1 LGTGGIVLGLLAGP
15 LPAHRQTFPGP
26 NGLLVFGFGAT
37 LVTVNPDGSN
47 RRTIVPSLAAASVS
61 SAPPLRTRRR
71 PATST
76 RVEPSSGQAR
86 TQAGLTTLRL
96 SGPLACPKR
105 KPSASAQPKR
115 TRSLWGD
122 GTGSFA
128 TNGRYAA
135 ATVRGTI
142 WFTQDRCDGTL
153 IRVRVGRV
161 EVLDRVRN
169 RRVILGAGQSYLA
182 RARR

>member
-37 LVTVNPDGSN
+37 LVTVN
-47 RRTIVPSLAAASVS
+47 
-61 SAPPLRTRRR
+61 LRTRRR
-71 PATST
+71 PPTST

-135 ATVRGTI
+135 ATIRGTI